1 MEPLINIT
9 TIPIRY
15 ELKVHN
21 ARLEYT
27 NSTAEVEI
35 SREKNGGLQIKSR
48 PIRLNID
55 SRDTYNSIRPNS
67 MSAIIEGAAQKGK
80 NAAYNAAATLA
91 KEGRLLL
98 NAKVGSDALGQ
109 IIKQRA
115 EMPVQEFGLGF
126 IPSVRPKMEWS
137 EPDLTIEYEMDKL
150 NFDLKIANG
159 NFEFIPGDIELI
171 ITQMP
176 DVKIEY
182 VGEPIYVP
190 PRKDENSVDVLA

>member
-1 MEPLINIT
+1 MEPLLNIT

-15 ELKVHN
+15 ELKIEN
-21 ARLEYT
+21 ARLEYS

-35 SREKNGGLQIKSR
+35 MRDRGNLTIKSH

-55 SRDTYNSIRPNS
+55 STATYDSIRPGS
-67 MSAIIEGAAQKGK
+67 MQAVIRDAANKGK
-80 NAAYNAAATLA
+80 SSAYNAAATLA

-98 NAKVGSDALGQ
+98 NAKIGEDALGQ
-109 IIKQRA
+109 IIRQRS

-126 IPSVRPKMEWS
+126 VPTVRPELQWS

-159 NFEFIPGDIELI
+159 NFEFIPGTIELSV
-171 ITQMP
+171 TQRP
-176 DVKIEY
+176 GVKIEY
-182 VGEPIYVP
+182 VGQPIYVP
-190 PRKDENSVDVLA
+190 PRKDDSTVDVRA